1 MNRIKTQAVMMSS
14 RANVFYL
21 ERVKVCQD
29 GDRVVYLSRDGN
41 IDKMFNIPE
50 KNTAFVLLGK
60 GSSITDAAARKLAES
75 GVMLGFCGSGGSPL
89 FSSTSPVFLEP
100 HSEYRPTEYMQ
111 KWYGIWQDE
120 AKRLTVAKQFLS
132 VRAKWVCKS
141 WLKLIKIEPNE
152 KLLSR
157 FSDRIEKSTNATELL
172 LAEADWAKNLYAT
185 LAKHFKI
192 DSFTRQNCLRSS
204 ATKPELING
213 FLDHGNYIAYGYSS
227 VVLTTLGISYAF
239 PVLHGKTRKG
249 ALVFDVADL
258 FKDAIIMPGAFL
270 CGSKNMPDQDFR
282 YWLIEKCYQ
291 ENLLDNLFDTFKKI
305 VQENTTYNQ

>member
-1 MNRIKTQAVMMSS
+1 MSS

-29 GDRVVYLSRDGN
+29 GDRIVYLSRDGN
-41 IDKMFNIPE
+41 TDKMFNIPE

-120 AKRLTVAKQFLS
+120 AKRLSVAKQFLNI
-132 VRAKWVCKS
+132 RMQWVCKS
-141 WLKLIKIEPNE
+141 WQKIIQIEPSE
-152 KLLSR
+152 TILKKLAAR
-157 FSDRIEKSTNATELL
+157 VDRSTNTNELL
-172 LAEADWAKNLYAT
+172 LAEAEFAKSLYAM

-192 DSFTRQNCLRSS
+192 DEFTRQQGLRSS
-204 ATKPELING
+204 ATTSELING
-213 FLDHGNYIAYGYSS
+213 FLDHGNYIAYGYAS

-239 PVLHGKTRKG
+239 PVLHGKTRRG

-258 FKDAIIMPGAFL
+258 FKDAMIMPGAFL
-270 CGSKNMPDQDFR
+270 CGSKNMSDQDFR

-291 ENLLDNLFDTFKKI
+291 ENLLDKLFDCLKKI
-305 VQENTTYNQ
+305 IQENIH